1 MYKSKYISLYEIK
14 YMMYIHVFH
23 IKKKINK
30 NVHMNTTKKY

>member
-23 IKKKINK
+23 IKKKNK